1 MFTLGEIKQ
10 KIATTN
16 GEIDNDLFLI
26 NLLDRT
32 FTLQAQ
38 PLYLTYPLLREG
50 ESVFIL
56 ASLHHSEM
64 VVQEECDTCLIND
77 LFFSFLGDEWIN
89 R

>member
-38 PLYLTYPLLREG
+38 PLYLTYLPLREERERVYLYWLPSQHSD

-56 ASLHHSEM
+56 L
-64 VVQEECDTCLIND
+64 C
-77 LFFSFLGDEWIN
+77 
-89 R
+89 

>member
-38 PLYLTYPLLREG
+38 PLYLTYPPLREEREG
-50 ESVFIL
+50 VYLYWLPSTFQRWWYKRNVIL
-56 ASLHHSEM
+56 IPSMIFSSL
-64 VVQEECDTCLIND
+64 
-77 LFFSFLGDEWIN
+77 F
-89 R
+89 